1 MQVNNFLP
9 VNFNPSVSKGSAK
22 FSQAKSSKIEF
33 LAKPSDDTSK
43 NHARVF
49 ELNPDVDFI
58 AAGEEPN
65 FKQQSFTAQAKKAL
79 QGYWQVAHSS
89 FSGPRYVDVYV

>member
-9 VNFNPSVSKGSAK
+9 VNFHPGLVQGKPKAYESHQQQAEPEQKTNKSSAK
-22 FSQAKSSKIEF
+22 
-33 LAKPSDDTSK
+33 
-43 NHARVF
+43 VF

-65 FKQQSFTAQAKKAL
+65 FNQQNFTAQAKKAL
-79 QGYWQVAHSS
+79 QGYWQVAQNS
-89 FSGPRYVDVYV
+89 FAGPRFVDLYV